1 MLIKIESV
9 VIEMKKLNSIK
20 IVMISFFLV
29 VFLVIC
35 GMYISAYRDY
45 KTISKEWIL
54 VESVVTE
61 AKSWYTEE
69 EANPDADEN
78 YETVHHLR
86 FTLHYSYNNNEYDN
100 TLSISSRR
108 PKGFDE
114 YLDEGDEV
122 LIYCNPSNPMEITS
136 ANVPSTI
143 PVYVSLGFFLFTVFL
158 CFII

>member
-20 IVMISFFLV
+20 IVMIAFFLV

-45 KTISKEWIL
+45 KTISNEWIL

-61 AKSWYTEE
+61 AESWDTQETAHDSEDEE
-69 EANPDADEN
+69 
-78 YETVHHLR
+78 YETVTHLR
-86 FTLHYSYNNNEYDN
+86 FTLHYSYNNNDYDKR
-100 TLSISSRR
+100 LSINSNNE
-108 PKGFDE
+108 KGFDV

-136 ANVPSTI
+136 ANVPSAI
-143 PVYVSLGFFLFTVFL
+143 PVYVSLGFLLFTVFL